1 MFGLSA
7 NSFPVLFRFYAGFYN
22 LCLCVCFGL
31 TFKAEN
37 SKLFR
42 GVWES
47 GLVFVLVERADPQQ
61 ASSTLR
67 PGDGDGVAHAA
78 VGEPAVITA
87 VQPLPPSGKQ
97 LSRRSHHGVVLVTLV
112 FGLLQRKFSAERRI
126 ENLTCGG

>member
-1 MFGLSA
+1 M
-7 NSFPVLFRFYAGFYN
+7 
-22 LCLCVCFGL
+22 CLCVCFSL
-31 TFKAEN
+31 TFEAEN
-37 SKLFR
+37 SEFFS

-67 PGDGDGVAHAA
+67 PGDGDGVACAA

-87 VQPLPPSGKQ
+87 IQPLPPSGKQ
-97 LSRRSHHGVVLVTLV
+97 LSRRSQHGVVLVALIL
-112 FGLLQRKFSAERRI
+112 GLLQREFSAERRI